1 MFFLLVLWTMFLT
14 SPSTAIYSAH
24 VEVAVPIAL
33 VSLDLML
40 TNSEIKLTEAI
51 NHSGARN
58 GRSRRGYK

>member
-24 VEVAVPIAL
+24 VEASVPKTL

-51 NHSGARN
+51 NNSGAGN